1 MATDM
6 AYSDDD
12 KRRVLDATDIVALI
26 GEHAALKRVGRRWSG
41 LCPFHAENSPS
52 LSVNAEE
59 GLYYCFGCQ
68 AKGDALSFVM
78 AVYRLSFQEALEH
91 LAGRAG
97 IRMTPISGDNGE
109 ARSQRERSL
118 DLLTYAQ
125 GIFKD
130 ALSDPLVG
138 KAARQYLSDRQIS
151 AEAIKYFAIGYAPQ
165 EGRSLVDQ
173 LRAKP
178 EELVAAGLGYLDD
191 RGRFHDHFRG
201 RVTFPISETSGRIVA
216 FGGRILPEIAEAYK
230 GASPLPKYKNSPETA
245 VYHKRRTL
253 YGLDLARSEIVRST
267 EIVICEGYTDVI
279 GMWQSG
285 VHNAVATCGTALTED
300 HFDRLKNFAK
310 RVVLAFDA
318 DGAGQDAAER
328 FYLMEQRHNLQIAVA
343 QLPFGKDP
351 AEVAAVNPEALRE
364 AVMAAEP
371 FLSFRLRRLFSRS
384 DLTTSEG
391 RARAAGDAIAMV
403 VEHPNPLVRSDYVG
417 LIADRTRL
425 QVSELK
431 RRIESS
437 PHSRRS
443 RLVAHE
449 SMQSLAQHDSEADR
463 AAEEAMRLL
472 VHDPQE
478 LSDVIVPDLFR
489 SSNYRELAVIVGH
502 SRSLSEAAVTLS
514 QLGDKVS
521 ELFYRLASEPSSI
534 DPFDVISTFVV
545 QEAKIELSL
554 LSQRLRRGGS
564 GSDLAALSGD
574 VTRVSL
580 LLQQL
585 GEGKGGEAIGEL
597 IAWIVGHRSKKDDAA
612 WA

>member
-1 MATDM
+1 M

-41 LCPFHAENSPS
+41 LCPFHVENSPS

-59 GLYYCFGCQ
+59 GLYYCFGCH

-78 AVYRLSFQEALEH
+78 AVYRLNFQEALEH

-97 IRMTPISGDNGE
+97 LRLTPVSGDDRE

-118 DLLTYAQ
+118 DLLKLAQ
-125 GIFKD
+125 QRFKA
-130 ALSDPLVG
+130 ALEDPLLG
-138 KAARQYLSDRQIS
+138 KPARRYLEERAIS
-151 AEAIKYFAIGYAPQ
+151 AEAIKHFAIGFAPQ
-165 EGRSLVDQ
+165 ESRSLVDE

-178 EELVAAGLGYLDD
+178 EELVAAGLGYIDD

-201 RVTFPISETSGRIVA
+201 RITFPISETSGRIVA
-216 FGGRILPEIAEAYK
+216 FGGRILPEIVANYQ
-230 GASPLPKYKNSPETA
+230 GPTPLPKYKNSPETA
-245 VYHKRRTL
+245 VYQKRRML
-253 YGLDLARSEIVRST
+253 YGLDLARGEIVRSS
-267 EIVICEGYTDVI
+267 EIVVCEGYTDVI

-285 VHNAVATCGTALTED
+285 VLTAVATCGTALTEE

-318 DGAGQDAAER
+318 DGAGQAAAER
-328 FYLMEQRHNLQIAVA
+328 FYLMEQRHNLQISVA
-343 QLPFGKDP
+343 QLPFCKDP
-351 AEVAAVNPEALRE
+351 AEVAAVDPGALRK
-364 AVMAAEP
+364 AVETAEP
-371 FLSFRLRRLFSRS
+371 FLSFRLDRLFARS
-384 DLTTSEG
+384 DLSTSEG
-391 RARAAGDAIAMV
+391 RARAAGEAIAMV

-437 PHSRRS
+437 PNSRRP
-443 RLVAHE
+443 RLVAQE
-449 SMQSLAQHDSEADR
+449 SMGLRGHHDTEADR

-472 VHDPQE
+472 VHNPTE

-489 SSNYRELAVIVGH
+489 SSNFRELAAIVGNA
-502 SRSLSEAAVTLS
+502 RSLAEAAVTLS
-514 QLGDKVS
+514 QLGENVVQ
-521 ELFYRLASEPSSI
+521 LFYRLASEPSSI

-564 GSDLAALSGD
+564 GSDLVALSGD

-597 IAWIVGHRSKKDDAA
+597 ISWIVGHRSRRDDPT
-612 WA
+612 